1 MKQILLILVIATF
14 SFACS
19 SNKTKKAEELPVQTV
34 EIVYQVEGMTCDHCE
49 KSIHKGVNTLEGI
62 SEVVANHEDSTTR
75 VVFDPSK
82 TDKEQIAEAIQKRGY
97 KVIE

>member
-1 MKQILLILVIATF
+1 MKQTLLILTIAIF
-14 SFACS
+14 SFACTS
-19 SNKTKKAEELPVQTV
+19 TKTKKVDGASVQTV

-75 VVFDPSK
+75 VVFDSSK